1 MVKHTSGTR
10 DPKRRNEFNLAHVE
24 VFLGYIFKEGQFFIF
39 LNFFFSLMGWEG
51 SWEAKL
57 RGFLDTRKDVESEE
71 AHKLFGVS
79 A

>member
-1 MVKHTSGTR
+1 MVKHTSCTG
-10 DPKRRNEFNLAHVE
+10 DQKRRNEFNLAHVV
-24 VFLGYIFKEGQFFIF
+24 VFMDYIFKEGQFFF
-39 LNFFFSLMGWEG
+39 FFFSFMRWEG

-57 RGFLDTRKDVESEE
+57 RGFLDTRKDVESEK

>member
-51 SWEAKL
+51 S
-57 RGFLDTRKDVESEE
+57 
-71 AHKLFGVS
+71 
-79 A
+79 